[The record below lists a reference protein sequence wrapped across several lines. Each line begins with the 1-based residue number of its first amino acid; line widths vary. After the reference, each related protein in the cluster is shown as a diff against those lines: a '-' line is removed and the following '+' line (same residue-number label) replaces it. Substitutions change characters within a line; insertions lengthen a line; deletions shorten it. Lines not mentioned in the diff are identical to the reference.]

1 MNRSTRLAVVTGGS
15 SGIGRSIALALA
27 QKGWDVAF
35 SYLEMNAAVAS
46 LEKEIVAFG
55 QRAWSASCDAGV
67 RADVDRFY
75 ESLESDIGRAPDL
88 LVNNAGVQT
97 WSSLLDLDEAS
108 WDRVIQTNLKGCFL
122 NIQKA
127 AKLMIRDK
135 RRGAIVNI
143 GSGCNKVPFPNL
155 VDYTASK
162 GGIDQ
167 LTKAAAIELGPHG
180 ITVNCVAP
188 GAIENERTRQESPDY
203 AGTWARITPM
213 RRVGQERDVAHAVQF
228 FADERSDFITGQT
241 LYVDGGAFTMPN
253 WPY

>member
-1 MNRSTRLAVVTGGS
+1 
-15 SGIGRSIALALA
+15 
-27 QKGWDVAF
+27 
-35 SYLEMNAAVAS
+35 MNAAVES
-46 LEKEIVAFG
+46 LETQIEAFW
-55 QRAWSASCDAGV
+55 QRAWCASCDAGV

-75 ESLESDIGRAPDL
+75 ESLVCELGRAPDL

-97 WSSLLDLDEAS
+97 WSPLLELDEAS

-122 NIQKA
+122 NLQKVA
-127 AKLMIRDK
+127 TLMIRD
-135 RRGAIVNI
+135 RHRGAIVNI

-155 VDYTASK
+155 IDYTASK

-188 GAIENERTRQESPDY
+188 GAIENERTRLESPDY

-213 RRVGQERDVAHAVQF
+213 RRVGQASDVAHAVLF
-228 FADERSDFITGQT
+228 FADEKSDFITGQT
-241 LYVDGGAFTMPN
+241 LYVDGGAFTTPN
-253 WPY
+253 WPYRSESSAARPL